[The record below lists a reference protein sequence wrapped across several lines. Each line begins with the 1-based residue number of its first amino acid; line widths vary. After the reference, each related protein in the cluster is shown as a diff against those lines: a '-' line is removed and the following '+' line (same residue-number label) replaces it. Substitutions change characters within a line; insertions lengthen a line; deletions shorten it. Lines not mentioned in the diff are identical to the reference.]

1 VIWSKATCSD
11 DAVHMRMM
19 LQPLVPGMKHAEE
32 SNLRT
37 EVSWVASD
45 LLESFGAGA
54 EEQAVQDALVL

>member
-1 VIWSKATCSD
+1 
-11 DAVHMRMM
+11 MRMM